1 MFGFRPSTT
10 SSPAKS
16 LVAAVA
22 GTSDISRTS
31 ATSKSELQALSPLE
45 VEFLD
50 AVVRRIP
57 LNATSF
63 LAGLKAYNDELH
75 DRGLDSQ
82 TETVHYGRLL
92 ELCKLRGPSWQAKWD
107 GVKKLYGYANAPSGS
122 GPASRIKTTPQPAA
136 GRHLLP
142 IPTRPLARSTTP
154 VGRGGDDDVF
164 TVQSYQHHHEMQS
177 TDTTEEHSSILSA
190 EDDTPTHVRVDRP
203 RQAQGLT
210 RLLSSPPTRV
220 ANPILPP
227 SLTRQ
232 ATPRP
237 QSKYLEAIRQV
248 SAWDDMSD
256 DTNVTLPSPSTT
268 PPSYRAAT
276 RATANNKTAV
286 PASQIPHAPPAQPPK
301 SEYLV
306 QVPAPPRERRGSVIN
321 EEDAWKKIKMARDEE
336 DADKFREF
344 KLLERCWE
352 TWVLGYQ
359 WIITT
364 NEQVAEARDKV
375 ILGSAIRRWHNKTAL
390 LLEID
395 ERAACVANV
404 RRLRVAMA
412 MWRSKL
418 KERKQLMWRNEMRAK
433 MKTVREKRE
442 RNIQKDAWV
451 KWRRA
456 YCCRLAEMRFT
467 DRLVARFFLRWKTKL
482 TNLGRLEVSA
492 DDFLERPTCSTV
504 AHAWK
509 LWRRA
514 LRIRNAAHLVTAN
527 AGLRVKR
534 EVVDIWKKRTRD
546 HQLARE
552 FHDVYILKRSIRSWK
567 AARDRIRAM
576 ERRADKYLARQDNVL
591 IRAVIRV
598 WKARERGWLLERVR
612 TSRLLKDAWSTWKER
627 VRQIR
632 HFHDYA
638 IAFSMRSNSYVAASA
653 LRKWLQ
659 VYGVYRNRHTFA
671 IQHHLA
677 RVQFNALLTWRLQ
690 LRMKLKLLK
699 HARIVER
706 FLIQRRVLKLWR
718 FKLETKKRFEKLK
731 ALETRKLQACIS
743 VWKRKA
749 NRIRSLRAAEQQV
762 TNRIAARLIT
772 GALDQWK
779 SRVVEIRSRE
789 MDVEWRYSHALE
801 MFAFMKWKNVCLRHV
816 EDLSLMESHLDIKRA
831 ETIRRIF
838 HRWLALARAR
848 HQRRTI
854 LREKEL
860 AFIRASLQITWDR
873 WREKFIKE
881 KLRPIA
887 NQVILRSQ
895 KNLLFRAFGIW
906 LAKTRSLPAI
916 RFHAFQL
923 KQRSWQKWRAAMP
936 QALQAKKAREM
947 HTKAVLSRAFEKW
960 HQGYKVR
967 THLKEIARARYLRLP
982 GAIPGQPAPASKVT
996 GPLVPVTT
1004 RNAFPRRALRADT
1017 ETEESDAGPSRP
1029 AIRPATRTPR
1039 AGIASLLSTRTPTEP
1054 APRARPKLSSR
1065 GVRDSSPARSMTS
1078 APATDDLLQPR
1089 PKFGVIRNPSPA
1101 RSTTSYARGSS
1112 PTRSAARVSPI
1123 RQLEEPE
1130 RSRLWQEL
1138 RQVRMR
1144 SRPPTERSRSPVPP

>member
-1 MFGFRPSTT
+1 MFGFRPCTT

-16 LVAAVA
+16 LVAAAA

-31 ATSKSELQALSPLE
+31 ATSKSELQALSPPE

-57 LNATSF
+57 SNATSF

-107 GVKKLYGYANAPSGS
+107 DVKKLYGYANAPSGN
-122 GPASRIKTTPQPAA
+122 GPTSRIKPTPQPTA

-142 IPTRPLARSTTP
+142 NLNRPLARSTTP
-154 VGRGGDDDVF
+154 TGRGGHDDDDDVF
-164 TVQSYQHHHEMQS
+164 TLRSHQHRSEMQS
-177 TDTTEEHSSILSA
+177 TDTTEEECSSVFA
-190 EDDTPTHVRVDRP
+190 EDDTPTHVCVDQP
-203 RQAQGLT
+203 GQALGLT
-210 RLLSSPPTRV
+210 RLLSTPPTCV

-227 SLTRQ
+227 SLVRQ

-237 QSKYLEAIRQV
+237 QSRYLEAIRQV
-248 SAWDDMSD
+248 PAWGDMSD

-276 RATANNKTAV
+276 RTTANGKTVA
-286 PASQIPHAPPAQPPK
+286 PASHIPHTPPIQLPK
-301 SEYLV
+301 SETLV
-306 QVPAPPRERRGSVIN
+306 QVPTHPRERRGSVIN
-321 EEDAWKKIKMARDEE
+321 EEDAWRKIKIARDEE

-352 TWVLGYQ
+352 TWILGYQ

-364 NEQVAEARDKV
+364 GDQVAEARDKV
-375 ILGSAIRRWHNKTAL
+375 IIGSAIRRWHNRTAL
-390 LLEID
+390 LLDRD

-412 MWRSKL
+412 MWRWKL
-418 KERKQLMWRNEMRAK
+418 KERRQLMWRNAMRAK
-433 MKTVREKRE
+433 MKTIREKRE
-442 RNIQKDAWV
+442 YNIQRGAWSQ
-451 KWRRA
+451 WRHA
-456 YCCRLAEMRFT
+456 YCCRLAEMRFMERLVGRFFFRWKMKLANL
-467 DRLVARFFLRWKTKL
+467 DRLEF
-482 TNLGRLEVSA
+482 SA
-492 DDFLERPTCSTV
+492 ANFLERPTCSAV

-514 LRIRNAAHLVTAN
+514 LRIRIAAQVVTAN

-552 FHDVYILKRSIRSWK
+552 FHDVCILKRSMRSWK
-567 AARDRIRAM
+567 AARDRIRAT
-576 ERRADKYLARQDNVL
+576 ERRADKYLARQDHVL
-591 IRAVIRV
+591 IRAVTRV
-598 WKARERGWLLERVR
+598 WKARERGRLLERVR
-612 TSRLLKDAWSTWKER
+612 ALRLLKDAWSTWGER
-627 VRQIR
+627 IRQSR
-632 HFHDYA
+632 HLHDYA

-653 LRKWLQ
+653 IRKWQ
-659 VYGVYRNRHTFA
+659 NAYNVYRNRHTFA

-690 LRMKLKLLK
+690 LRMKFKLLK
-699 HARIVER
+699 HARIVEK
-706 FLIQRRVLKLWR
+706 FLVQRRVLKSWK
-718 FKLETKKRFEKLK
+718 FKLEAKKRLDKLK
-731 ALETRKLQACIS
+731 ALEIRKLQACMS
-743 VWKRKA
+743 VWKQKA
-749 NRIRSLRAAEQQV
+749 SRIRSLRAAEQQV

-772 GALDQWK
+772 DALVQWTN
-779 SRVVEIRSRE
+779 RVIEIKLRELEVEQK
-789 MDVEWRYSHALE
+789 YSHALKT
-801 MFAFMKWKNVCLRHV
+801 FAFTKWKNVCLRHV

-831 ETIRRIF
+831 ETMRRVF
-838 HRWLALARAR
+838 HRWLAFARAR

-860 AFIRASLQITWDR
+860 TFVRASLQVTWDR

-881 KLRPIA
+881 KLRPMA
-887 NQVILRSQ
+887 HQVALRSQ

-906 LAKTRSLPAI
+906 LVKTRSLPAI
-916 RFHAFQL
+916 RFHAFRL
-923 KQRSWQKWRAAMP
+923 KQRSWQIWRAAMP
-936 QALQAKKAREM
+936 QALQAKRARET

-982 GAIPGQPAPASKVT
+982 GGIPGQSASASKVT

-1017 ETEESDAGPSRP
+1017 ETEDSDVGPSRP
-1029 AIRPATRTPR
+1029 AIRSGTRTPR
-1039 AGIASLLSTRTPTEP
+1039 AGIASLLSTRTPAEP
-1054 APRARPKLSSR
+1054 APRARSKLSSR
-1065 GVRDSSPARSMTS
+1065 GVRDSSPARSMCST
-1078 APATDDLLQPR
+1078 PVPR
-1089 PKFGVIRNPSPA
+1089 PKFGVTRNPSPA
-1101 RSTTSYARGSS
+1101 RSTVSYARGSS
-1112 PTRSAARVSPI
+1112 PTRSAAPAS
-1123 RQLEEPE
+1123 QEEPE
-1130 RSRLWQEL
+1130 RSRLWHEL

-1144 SRPPTERSRSPVPP
+1144 SRPPTERSHSPGPR

>member
-1 MFGFRPSTT
+1 MFGFRPCTT

-16 LVAAVA
+16 LVLAAA

-57 LNATSF
+57 SNATSF
-63 LAGLKAYNDELH
+63 LAGLKAYNDELR

-92 ELCKLRGPSWQAKWD
+92 ELCKLRGPSWQVKWD
-107 GVKKLYGYANAPSGS
+107 DVKKLYGYANAPSGNGS
-122 GPASRIKTTPQPAA
+122 TSRIKATPQPTAA
-136 GRHLLP
+136 RHLLQ
-142 IPTRPLARSTTP
+142 TLKRPLARSTTP
-154 VGRGGDDDVF
+154 PGHGDDDDDVF
-164 TVQSYQHHHEMQS
+164 TLPSHQHQHEMQS
-177 TDTTEEHSSILSA
+177 TDTTEEERSSVLA
-190 EDDTPTHVRVDRP
+190 EDDTPTHVCVDQP
-203 RQAQGLT
+203 RQALGLT
-210 RLLSSPPTRV
+210 RLLSTPPACV

-227 SLTRQ
+227 SLVRQ

-237 QSKYLEAIRQV
+237 QSRYLEAIRQV
-248 SAWDDMSD
+248 PAWGDMSD

-276 RATANNKTAV
+276 RTTANNEMAA
-286 PASQIPHAPPAQPPK
+286 PASHIPHPLPIQLPK
-301 SEYLV
+301 SEALV
-306 QVPAPPRERRGSVIN
+306 QVPAHPRERRGSVIN
-321 EEDAWKKIKMARDEE
+321 EEDAWRKIKIARDEE

-352 TWVLGYQ
+352 TWILGYQ
-359 WIITT
+359 WVITT
-364 NEQVAEARDKV
+364 GEQVAEARDKV
-375 ILGSAIRRWHNKTAL
+375 IIGSAIRRWHNRTAL
-390 LLEID
+390 LLDRD
-395 ERAACVANV
+395 ERAASVANV

-412 MWRSKL
+412 MWRWKL
-418 KERKQLMWRNEMRAK
+418 KERRQLMWRNAMRAK

-442 RNIQKDAWV
+442 YNIQRDAWSQ
-451 KWRRA
+451 WRHA
-456 YCCRLAEMRFT
+456 YCCRLAEMRFMERLVGRFFFHWKAKLANL
-467 DRLVARFFLRWKTKL
+467 DRLET
-482 TNLGRLEVSA
+482 SA
-492 DDFLERPTCSTV
+492 ADFLERPTCSAV
-504 AHAWK
+504 VHAWK

-514 LRIRNAAHLVTAN
+514 LRIRNAAQMVTAN

-552 FHDVYILKRSIRSWK
+552 FHDVCILKRLIRSWK
-567 AARDRIRAM
+567 AARDRIRAT

-591 IRAVIRV
+591 IRAVTRV
-598 WKARERGWLLERVR
+598 WKARERGRLLERVR
-612 TSRLLKDAWSTWKER
+612 ALRLLKDAWSTWRER
-627 VRQIR
+627 IRQTR
-632 HFHDYA
+632 HLHDYA
-638 IAFSMRSNSYVAASA
+638 IAFSMRSSSYIAASA
-653 LRKWLQ
+653 LRKWQ
-659 VYGVYRNRHTFA
+659 HAYNVYQNRHTFA

-690 LRMKLKLLK
+690 LRMKFKLMK
-699 HARIVER
+699 HARIVEK
-706 FLIQRRVLKLWR
+706 FLIQRRVLKLWK
-718 FKLETKKRFEKLK
+718 FKLEAKKRLDKLK
-731 ALETRKLQACIS
+731 ALEIRKLQAL
-743 VWKRKA
+743 WKRKA
-749 NRIRSLRAAEQQV
+749 NRIRSLRVAEQQV

-772 GALDQWK
+772 DALVQWTN
-779 SRVVEIRSRE
+779 RVIEIKLRELEVEQK
-789 MDVEWRYSHALE
+789 YSHALKT
-801 MFAFMKWKNVCLRHV
+801 FAFTKWKNVCLRHV

-831 ETIRRIF
+831 ETMRRVF

-860 AFIRASLQITWDR
+860 TFVRASLQATWDR

-881 KLRPIA
+881 KLRPMA
-887 NQVILRSQ
+887 HQVALRSQ

-906 LAKTRSLPAI
+906 LVKTRSLPAI
-916 RFHAFQL
+916 RFHAFRL

-982 GAIPGQPAPASKVT
+982 GAIPGQSASASKVT

-1029 AIRPATRTPR
+1029 AIRSATRTPR
-1039 AGIASLLSTRTPTEP
+1039 AGIASLLSTRTPAEP
-1054 APRARPKLSSR
+1054 VPRARPKLSSR
-1065 GVRDSSPARSMTS
+1065 GVRDSSPARSMSS
-1078 APATDDLLQPR
+1078 APAPR
-1089 PKFGVIRNPSPA
+1089 PKFGVTRNPSPA
-1101 RSTTSYARGSS
+1101 RSTTSYAGGSS
-1112 PTRSAARVSPI
+1112 PTRSVAPVS
-1123 RQLEEPE
+1123 QEEPE

-1144 SRPPTERSRSPVPP
+1144 SRPPTERSRSPVPS

>member
-1 MFGFRPSTT
+1 MFGFRPCTT

-16 LVAAVA
+16 LVLAAA

-57 LNATSF
+57 SNATSF
-63 LAGLKAYNDELH
+63 LAGLKAYNDELR

-92 ELCKLRGPSWQAKWD
+92 ELCKLRGPSWQVKWD
-107 GVKKLYGYANAPSGS
+107 DVKKLYGYANAPSGNGS
-122 GPASRIKTTPQPAA
+122 TSRIKATPQPTAA
-136 GRHLLP
+136 RHLLQ
-142 IPTRPLARSTTP
+142 TLKRPLARSTTP
-154 VGRGGDDDVF
+154 PGHGDDDDDVF
-164 TVQSYQHHHEMQS
+164 TLPSHQHQHEMQS
-177 TDTTEEHSSILSA
+177 TDTTEEERSSF
-190 EDDTPTHVRVDRP
+190 
-203 RQAQGLT
+203 
-210 RLLSSPPTRV
+210 
-220 ANPILPP
+220 
-227 SLTRQ
+227 
-232 ATPRP
+232 
-237 QSKYLEAIRQV
+237 
-248 SAWDDMSD
+248 
-256 DTNVTLPSPSTT
+256 
-268 PPSYRAAT
+268 
-276 RATANNKTAV
+276 V
-286 PASQIPHAPPAQPPK
+286 PAH
-301 SEYLV
+301 
-306 QVPAPPRERRGSVIN
+306 PRERRGSVIN
-321 EEDAWKKIKMARDEE
+321 EEDAWRKIKIARDEE

-352 TWVLGYQ
+352 TWILGYQ

-364 NEQVAEARDKV
+364 GEQVAEARDKV
-375 ILGSAIRRWHNKTAL
+375 IIGSAIRRWHNRTAL
-390 LLEID
+390 LLDRD
-395 ERAACVANV
+395 ERAASVANV

-412 MWRSKL
+412 MWRWKL
-418 KERKQLMWRNEMRAK
+418 KERRQLMWRNAMRAK

-442 RNIQKDAWV
+442 YNIQ
-451 KWRRA
+451 RRCM
-456 YCCRLAEMRFT
+456 YCCRLAEMRFMERLVGRRNSANL
-467 DRLVARFFLRWKTKL
+467 DRLET
-482 TNLGRLEVSA
+482 SA
-492 DDFLERPTCSTV
+492 ADFLERPTCSAV
-504 AHAWK
+504 VHAWK

-514 LRIRNAAHLVTAN
+514 LRIRNAAQMVTAN

-552 FHDVYILKRSIRSWK
+552 FHDVCILKRLIRSWK
-567 AARDRIRAM
+567 AARDRIRAT

-591 IRAVIRV
+591 IRAVTRV
-598 WKARERGWLLERVR
+598 WKARERGRLLERVR
-612 TSRLLKDAWSTWKER
+612 ALRLLKDAWSTWRER
-627 VRQIR
+627 IRQTR
-632 HFHDYA
+632 HLHDYA
-638 IAFSMRSNSYVAASA
+638 IAFSMRSSSYIAASA
-653 LRKWLQ
+653 LRKWQ
-659 VYGVYRNRHTFA
+659 HAYNVYQNRHTFA

-690 LRMKLKLLK
+690 LRMKFKLMK
-699 HARIVER
+699 HARIVEK
-706 FLIQRRVLKLWR
+706 FLIQRRVLKLWK
-718 FKLETKKRFEKLK
+718 FKLEAKKRLDKLK
-731 ALETRKLQACIS
+731 ALEIRKLQACMS

-749 NRIRSLRAAEQQV
+749 NRIRSLRVAEATAHNQ
-762 TNRIAARLIT
+762 RLIT
-772 GALDQWK
+772 DALVQWTN
-779 SRVVEIRSRE
+779 RVIEIKLRELEVEQK
-789 MDVEWRYSHALE
+789 YSHALKT
-801 MFAFMKWKNVCLRHV
+801 FAFTKWKNVCLRHV

-831 ETIRRIF
+831 ETMRRVF

-860 AFIRASLQITWDR
+860 TFVRASLQATWDR

-881 KLRPIA
+881 KLRPMA
-887 NQVILRSQ
+887 HQVALRSQ

-906 LAKTRSLPAI
+906 LVKTRVPFLRF
-916 RFHAFQL
+916 RFHAFRL

-982 GAIPGQPAPASKVT
+982 GAIPGQSASASKVT

-1029 AIRPATRTPR
+1029 AIRSATRTPR
-1039 AGIASLLSTRTPTEP
+1039 AGIASLLSTRTPAEP
-1054 APRARPKLSSR
+1054 VPRARPKLSSR
-1065 GVRDSSPARSMTS
+1065 GVRDSSPARSMSS
-1078 APATDDLLQPR
+1078 APAPR
-1089 PKFGVIRNPSPA
+1089 PKFGVTRNPSPA
-1101 RSTTSYARGSS
+1101 RSTTSYAGGSS
-1112 PTRSAARVSPI
+1112 PTRSVAPVS
-1123 RQLEEPE
+1123 QEEPE

-1144 SRPPTERSRSPVPP
+1144 SRPPTERSRSPVPS